1 MNRKATRRQVETA
14 VTPMLTKGE
23 QLQRSGP
30 AWAVEHRGKAPLL
43 FRERDLHEVVLTDQR
58 LILLTRPRRRRPLGV
73 NNLVLAKR
81 YTTFSLERARRL
93 RPMLQLRVRTS
104 ADRVLVLEFRPRDRR
119 VARDLAAAVRASG
132 DVRPR
137 GRPSH
142 PVAREAAAPEPAAPE
157 PAAPEAAAP
166 EPAAP
171 EAVTPGPAAS
181 ELVRFEPPPPE
192 VPVAPEK
199 PSRKEQRRA
208 RKESK
213 RAANEQTGAGE
224 EAPERRNR
232 PERRKRSDGP
242 PGSFERRSGRD
253 RRSDWGDAKTSR
265 KPRRQAL
272 NNTKESD
279 RGSEGDDIIDLLA
292 P

>member
-1 MNRKATRRQVETA
+1 
-14 VTPMLTKGE
+14 MLTKGE

-104 ADRVLVLEFRPRDRR
+104 ADRVLILEFRPRDRR
-119 VARDLAAAVRASG
+119 VARDLAAAVGSSG
-132 DVRPR
+132 DGPPKE
-137 GRPSH
+137 RPSH
-142 PVAREAAAPEPAAPE
+142 PVAPRPAGPEPAGPEPAAPE
-157 PAAPEAAAP
+157 P
-166 EPAAP
+166 PA
-171 EAVTPGPAAS
+171 PGPAGS

-192 VPVAPEK
+192 APPAETPVAPEK

-213 RAANEQTGAGE
+213 RAAKEQTSAGE
-224 EAPERRNR
+224 DAPERRNR
-232 PERRKRSDGP
+232 PDRRTRSDGP
-242 PGSFERRSGRD
+242 PGGFDRRSGRD

-265 KPRRQAL
+265 KARRQAR
-272 NNTKESD
+272 KDKKQSD
-279 RGSEGDDIIDLLA
+279 RASDGDDIIDLLA

>member
-1 MNRKATRRQVETA
+1 MGRIGPVPSFGVNRKATRRQVETA

-23 QLQRSGP
+23 HLQRSGP

-119 VARDLAAAVRASG
+119 VARDLADAVGPSSSG
-132 DVRPR
+132 PPET
-137 GRPSH
+137 GSAH
-142 PVAREAAAPEPAAPE
+142 PV
-157 PAAPEAAAP
+157 AP

-171 EAVTPGPAAS
+171 EAVTPGPAAA
-181 ELVRFEPPPPE
+181 EPVRFEPPPPE
-192 VPVAPEK
+192 GPVAPEK

-208 RKESK
+208 GKESK
-213 RAANEQTGAGE
+213 RAAKEQTRAGE
-224 EAPERRNR
+224 DAPERRDR
-232 PERRKRSDGP
+232 PDRRKRSDGP
-242 PGSFERRSGRD
+242 PGGFERRSGRD
-253 RRSDWGDAKTSR
+253 RRSGWGDAKPSR
-265 KPRRQAL
+265 KQRRQARQ
-272 NNTKESD
+272 NKKQRDAASD
-279 RGSEGDDIIDLLA
+279 GDDIIDLLS